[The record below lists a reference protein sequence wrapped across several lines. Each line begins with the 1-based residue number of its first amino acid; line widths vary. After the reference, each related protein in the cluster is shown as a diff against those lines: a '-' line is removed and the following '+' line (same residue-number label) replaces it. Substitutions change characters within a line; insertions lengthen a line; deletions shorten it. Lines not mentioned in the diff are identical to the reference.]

1 MAIRRRSV
9 GGWGFDGAVTADD
22 CRPGESTRSVLHI
35 CKALESV
42 LNLLVFL
49 SLSVVSGDPF

>member
-1 MAIRRRSV
+1 MR
-9 GGWGFDGAVTADD
+9 GWGFDGAVTADD